1 MVDVR
6 FVMGHHPC
14 VAIAMKA
21 GEDVLKTGTVIDAR
35 MTVVLRTGASQIGAQ
50 VMPME
55 RTVGLLLTVVP
66 LIEDLRI
73 ENPLMEGPQT
83 DSFRTDSPLIAV
95 FQSVDMGIR
104 FPTIAALPLIVA
116 PETRARVSAGLP
128 SIGAPPSIDPQT
140 V

>member
-1 MVDVR
+1 
-6 FVMGHHPC
+6 
-14 VAIAMKA
+14 
-21 GEDVLKTGTVIDAR
+21 

>member
-83 DSFRTDSPLIAV
+83 DSPLIAV

-104 FPTIAALPLIVA
+104 FPTIVVLPLIVA
-116 PETRARVSAGLP
+116 PETLARVSAGLP